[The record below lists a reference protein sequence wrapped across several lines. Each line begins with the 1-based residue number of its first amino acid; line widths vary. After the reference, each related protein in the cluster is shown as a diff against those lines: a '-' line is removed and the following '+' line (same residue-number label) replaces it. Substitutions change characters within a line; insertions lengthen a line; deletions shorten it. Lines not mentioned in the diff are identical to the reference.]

1 MLDNLINEHA
11 FLTILGMGMVTYF
24 TRIIGYLLLRNK
36 DYPKLTRML
45 EILPGCVMISLIAP
59 IFVTGKLSDLIAVI
73 LTILTAMRFSF
84 LVTLV
89 VAVGSAGILRHL
101 LPLIIH

>member
-1 MLDNLINEHA
+1 MLNHLITQHA
-11 FLTILGMGMVTYF
+11 LLTILGMGLVTYL
-24 TRIIGYLLLRNK
+24 TRISGYLLLRNK
-36 DYPKLTRML
+36 NYPRLTRVL

-84 LVTLV
+84 LVTLIV
-89 VAVGSAGILRHL
+89 GVGSAGILRHL
-101 LPLIIH
+101 LPLILH